1 MNAPCAPRALESDWR
16 DYLTGAE
23 RRAVEAAERKQ
34 SEARAALAEASALL
48 HPIRMRACQR
58 RLYAERAQA
67 QEAARG

>member
-1 MNAPCAPRALESDWR
+1 MNAPWTPRALKGDWR

-23 RRAVEAAERKQ
+23 RRAVEAAERKH

-67 QEAARG
+67 LEAVRG